1 MYRSPDIRYKEGGTT
16 DNFDYMSLFEQ
27 SNDTQPTE
35 NIYEKQREE
44 QYQKSN
50 YSKRW
55 ASTFKEAVEK
65 TVQSYLDAKA
75 TYEDWGLRQYKS
87 NKGVVYAG
95 GDDVH
100 GNAYTIGGIN
110 EYRRKKTMAGAK
122 MQMDEELET
131 LKNLGLSQQ
140 EIADLIENKME
151 DGGSIHDLIY

>member
-1 MYRSPDIRYKEGGTT
+1 MKMYPNNWRNR
-16 DNFDYMSLFEQ
+16 
-27 SNDTQPTE
+27 
-35 NIYEKQREE
+35 
-44 QYQKSN
+44 
-50 YSKRW
+50 SKRW

-65 TVQSYLDAKA
+65 TVKSYLDAKA
-75 TYEDWGLRQYKS
+75 TYEDWGSRQYKS

-95 GDDVH
+95 GDDVY

-110 EYRRKKTMAGAK
+110 EYRRKRTMAGAK